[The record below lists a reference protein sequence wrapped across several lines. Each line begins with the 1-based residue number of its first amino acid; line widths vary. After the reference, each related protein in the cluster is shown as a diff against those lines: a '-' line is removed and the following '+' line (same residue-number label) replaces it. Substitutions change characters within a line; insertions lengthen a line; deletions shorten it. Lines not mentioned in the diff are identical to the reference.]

1 MYRLLERSP
10 ASPKKSRH
18 PARVTAKDAAL
29 KKGFTSRGSLKN
41 VRRRETPYTS
51 NLGGQCP
58 EQDSK
63 TPLRQEWRF
72 VRLGGFRALTWYQ
85 YPRYHQS
92 SLASPCASL

>member
-29 KKGFTSRGSLKN
+29 KRDEPAGEVSRMCGGD
-41 VRRRETPYTS
+41 TPYTS

-58 EQDSK
+58 EQDSE

-72 VRLGGFRALTWYQ
+72 VRLGGFRDLTWYQ